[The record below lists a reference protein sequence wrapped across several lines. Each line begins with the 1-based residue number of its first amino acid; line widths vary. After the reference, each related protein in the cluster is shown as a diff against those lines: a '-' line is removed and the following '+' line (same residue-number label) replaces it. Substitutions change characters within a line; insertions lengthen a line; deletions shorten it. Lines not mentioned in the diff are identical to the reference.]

1 MTAEQAKAVANA
13 FAGLMENEFNTTCK
27 VLGAVK
33 DDTRDYRP
41 DDKSRTAWQL
51 TTHVATGDV
60 WFLDS
65 IINGK
70 FTWDPDSE
78 KKAEAAFKNVAEVV
92 AYYKATFPEK
102 IKALRAMSSDDL
114 LRPVDFFGKFTQPAV
129 GWLGMA
135 NNHGIHHR
143 GQLASYLRAQGSK
156 VPAMYG
162 PSADEPMA

>member
-1 MTAEQAKAVANA
+1 MTPEQAKAVADA
-13 FAGLMENEFNTTCK
+13 FAGLMENEFKTTCK
-27 VLGAVK
+27 VLAAVK
-33 DDTRDYRP
+33 DEARDYRP

-51 TTHVATGDV
+51 ATHVATGDV

-65 IINGK
+65 IINGQ
-70 FTWDPDSE
+70 FVWDPDSE
-78 KKAEAAFKNVAEVV
+78 KKAESAFKNVAEVV
-92 AYYKATFPEK
+92 AYYESTIPAK
-102 IKALRAMSSDDL
+102 IQALRSMSPDEL
-114 LRPVDFFGKFTQPAV
+114 LRPVDFFGRFKQPAV

-156 VPAMYG
+156 VPQMYG